1 MAASGDGHTYYL
13 FGGKTPRRARGD
25 IATWSVPVRGDS
37 AALVWTDYLSYR
49 ELPHVLD
56 PSTGWLQNAN
66 DPPWTVTWPLVFA
79 PDSFPPYLAPRMMS
93 FRPQQS
99 ALLQLADSSITFDE
113 LVRYKHASRMALADR
128 VLPALLTAARTGG
141 DADARAAATV
151 LAAWDRSAN
160 AESRGAILFEAWVAR
175 WIPGP
180 GQQPFASPWRLDSA
194 LTTPHGLAD
203 PAAAVT
209 ALSAAARATVQAH
222 GALDVPYGQV
232 KRLRHAGHDLP
243 GNGGPGDPFGIF
255 RVAQYTPEAD
265 GKAAITF
272 GDTYYQVVEFSSP
285 VRAKVLTA
293 YGNASQPGSPHR
305 GDQLELFARQEMRD
319 AWRTR
324 AEVERHLESR
334 VVLR

>member
-1 MAASGDGHTYYL
+1 M
-13 FGGKTPRRARGD
+13 
-25 IATWSVPVRGDS
+25 
-37 AALVWTDYLSYR
+37 
-49 ELPHVLD
+49 
-56 PSTGWLQNAN
+56 
-66 DPPWTVTWPLVFA
+66 
-79 PDSFPPYLAPRMMS
+79 
-93 FRPQQS
+93 
-99 ALLQLADSSITFDE
+99 
-113 LVRYKHASRMALADR
+113 
-128 VLPALLTAARTGG
+128 
-141 DADARAAATV
+141 
-151 LAAWDRSAN
+151 
-160 AESRGAILFEAWVAR
+160 
-175 WIPGP
+175 
-180 GQQPFASPWRLDSA
+180 
-194 LTTPHGLAD
+194 
-203 PAAAVT
+203 
-209 ALSAAARATVQAH
+209 QAH